1 MGMVHAVQKGD
12 MEAPSKEIEKAADSM
27 TDKAAKDFA
36 STKHKGLPGHVKKEN
51 KIDLED
57 EDLPSA
63 VVPGVSVENTMKVYD
78 ANCGCF
84 RTESINELS
93 GNERQIK
100 NGNPNN
106 IFYIFY
112 KGQFA
117 AEYWAMNPHDLYK
130 IYWHKFKVRKAA
142 SSKSGL
148 NPEFIIVPKK
158 EYDNSTSNRYAKL
171 KPYVDK
177 FWDKL
182 QNESVGVNEQI
193 EIVLNENLDEG
204 IVKDMILTAMIA
216 ISAIGGTAYLD
227 HSIQRQLK
235 AGNSVEVSMGQQIFN
250 GNKLNKDK
258 YILTVNPK
266 QTQSVKIDT
275 SKSTI
280 TLNTSD
286 ISNSKIKSVVRDQ
299 MKKIDP
305 SLDNQKIDKGS
316 KDAAGKI
323 KFGFHTGVSIG
334 QGADGNY
341 GLRGP
346 GHFGLGYDIGESA
359 DVNQNAVMASIEDLP
374 NNRTQKNFPLPT
386 NRILW
391 NATGKVCEGRP
402 VVERIKMYEKKGG
415 GWREGIAD
423 DEQVYNS
430 LKELH
435 SERKQVEEIKESVRA
450 ILKKK
455 VQTESKLNED
465 ISDIVMSGLQMIG
478 IVASSLFLRFLIR
491 YIIGEFLKSTK
502 DTTMNGIKSI
512 IQGVKNA
519 WTSLKNIS
527 RIREL
532 EKELNATK
540 QQLVNSQALANTAL
554 PKDNIEA
561 MKMQNLIKS

>member
-1 MGMVHAVQKGD
+1 MPAQSKAQQRFMGMVHAAQKGD
-12 MEAPSKEIEKAADSM
+12 LENPSPEVEKAADSM

-36 STKHKGLPGHVKKEN
+36 STKHKGLPNHVKKEN

-63 VVPGVSVENTMKVYD
+63 ALPVSAENTMKGYD
-78 ANCGCF
+78 ASCGCF
-84 RTESINELS
+84 RTEAVN
-93 GNERQIK
+93 IK
-100 NGNPNN
+100 W
-106 IFYIFY
+106 
-112 KGQFA
+112 Q
-117 AEYWAMNPHDLYK
+117 
-130 IYWHKFKVRKAA
+130 
-142 SSKSGL
+142 
-148 NPEFIIVPKK
+148 
-158 EYDNSTSNRYAKL
+158 
-171 KPYVDK
+171 
-177 FWDKL
+177 
-182 QNESVGVNEQI
+182 NEQI

-204 IVKDMILTAMIA
+204 VVKDMILTAMLA
-216 ISAIGGTAYLD
+216 ISAIAGPAYLD
-227 HSIQRQLK
+227 HSIERQLK

-266 QTQSVKIDT
+266 QTQPVKIDT

-286 ISNSKIKSVVRDQ
+286 ISNSKIKSAVRDQ

-305 SLDNQKIDKGS
+305 SLDNQKIDKGA

-323 KFGFHTGVSIG
+323 KFGYHRGVSIG

-386 NRILW
+386 NRVLW

-415 GWREGIAD
+415 GWREGVQG
-423 DEQVYNS
+423 DEQVFNS
-430 LKELH
+430 LKELYY
-435 SERKQVEEIKESVRA
+435 ERQSVKEIKESVRA

-465 ISDIVMSGLQMIG
+465 ISDVVMSGLQMVG
-478 IVASSLFLRFLIR
+478 IVAGSFFLRFLIR
-491 YIIGEFLKSTK
+491 YMIGEFLKSTK

-519 WTSLKNIS
+519 FSSLKNMS
-527 RIREL
+527 RIHQL
-532 EKELNATK
+532 EKELENDEDIKHAVSHPRTVDFAKVLK
-540 QQLVNSQALANTAL
+540 QKLD
-554 PKDNIEA
+554 PKDYD
-561 MKMQNLIKS
+561 LISKITRNNFR

>member
-1 MGMVHAVQKGD
+1 MPSVSKAQQKFMGMVHAAQKGD
-12 MEAPSKEIEKAADSM
+12 LENPSPEVEKAADSM

-36 STKHKGLPGHVKKEN
+36 STKHKGLPAHVKKEN

-63 VVPGVSVENTMKVYD
+63 VVPGVSVENTMKTYD
-78 ANCGCF
+78 ASCGCF
-84 RTESINELS
+84 RTESINELTN
-93 GNERQIK
+93 NEKQIK
-100 NGNPNN
+100 TGNPNN
-106 IFYIFY
+106 VFYAFY
-112 KGQFA
+112 KGQFEA
-117 AEYWAMNPHDLYK
+117 VYWAMNPSSLSD
-130 IYWHKFKVRKAA
+130 IYWDKFKVRRPAG
-142 SSKSGL
+142 SKFKL

-158 EYDNSTSNRYAKL
+158 DYDKNPNHYSKL
-171 KPYVDK
+171 KPHVDK

-182 QNESVGVNEQI
+182 QN
-193 EIVLNENLDEG
+193 
-204 IVKDMILTAMIA
+204 
-216 ISAIGGTAYLD
+216 
-227 HSIQRQLK
+227 
-235 AGNSVEVSMGQQIFN
+235 
-250 GNKLNKDK
+250 
-258 YILTVNPK
+258 
-266 QTQSVKIDT
+266 
-275 SKSTI
+275 
-280 TLNTSD
+280 
-286 ISNSKIKSVVRDQ
+286 
-299 MKKIDP
+299 
-305 SLDNQKIDKGS
+305 
-316 KDAAGKI
+316 
-323 KFGFHTGVSIG
+323 
-334 QGADGNY
+334 
-341 GLRGP
+341 
-346 GHFGLGYDIGESA
+346 ESA

-478 IVASSLFLRFLIR
+478 VIGAGFFLRFLIR
-491 YIIGEFLKSTK
+491 YMIGEFLKSTK

-519 WTSLKNIS
+519 WSSLKNMS
-527 RIREL
+527 RINQL
-532 EKELNATK
+532 EKELESDADIKHAVSHPRTVDFAKVLK
-540 QQLVNSQALANTAL
+540 QKLDK
-554 PKDNIEA
+554 KDYD
-561 MKMQNLIKS
+561 LISKITRNNFR

>member
-1 MGMVHAVQKGD
+1 MPAQSKAQQRFMGMVHATQKGEMD
-12 MEAPSKEIEKAADSM
+12 NPSTEVEKAADSM

-36 STKHKGLPGHVKKEN
+36 STKHKGLPNHVKKEN

-63 VVPGVSVENTMKVYD
+63 VIPGVSVENTMKMYD

-84 RTESINELS
+84 RTESINELTN
-93 GNERQIK
+93 NEKQIK

-106 IFYIFY
+106 VFYAFY
-112 KGQFA
+112 KGQFEA
-117 AEYWAMNPHDLYK
+117 VYWVMNPSSLSD
-130 IYWHKFKVRKAA
+130 IYWDKFKVRRPAG
-142 SSKSGL
+142 SKFKL

-158 EYDNSTSNRYAKL
+158 EYDNSTSNRYSKL

-182 QNESVGVNEQI
+182 QN
-193 EIVLNENLDEG
+193 
-204 IVKDMILTAMIA
+204 
-216 ISAIGGTAYLD
+216 
-227 HSIQRQLK
+227 
-235 AGNSVEVSMGQQIFN
+235 
-250 GNKLNKDK
+250 
-258 YILTVNPK
+258 
-266 QTQSVKIDT
+266 
-275 SKSTI
+275 
-280 TLNTSD
+280 
-286 ISNSKIKSVVRDQ
+286 
-299 MKKIDP
+299 
-305 SLDNQKIDKGS
+305 
-316 KDAAGKI
+316 
-323 KFGFHTGVSIG
+323 
-334 QGADGNY
+334 
-341 GLRGP
+341 
-346 GHFGLGYDIGESA
+346 ESA

-478 IVASSLFLRFLIR
+478 VIGAGFFLRFLIR
-491 YIIGEFLKSTK
+491 YMIGEFLKSTK

-512 IQGVKNA
+512 IQGIKNA
-519 WTSLKNIS
+519 WSSLKNMS
-527 RIREL
+527 RINQL
-532 EKELNATK
+532 EKELESDADIKHAVSHPRTVDFAKVLK
-540 QQLVNSQALANTAL
+540 QKLDK
-554 PKDNIEA
+554 KDYD
-561 MKMQNLIKS
+561 LISKITRNNFR

>member
-1 MGMVHAVQKGD
+1 MPAQSKAQQRFMGMVHATQKGEMD
-12 MEAPSKEIEKAADSM
+12 NPSDEVEKAADSM

-36 STKHKGLPGHVKKEN
+36 STKHKGLPNHVKKEN

-63 VVPGVSVENTMKVYD
+63 VIPGVSVENTMKVYD

-117 AEYWAMNPHDLYK
+117 AEYWSMNPHDLYK

-142 SSKSGL
+142 SSKFGL

-182 QNESVGVNEQI
+182 QN
-193 EIVLNENLDEG
+193 
-204 IVKDMILTAMIA
+204 
-216 ISAIGGTAYLD
+216 
-227 HSIQRQLK
+227 
-235 AGNSVEVSMGQQIFN
+235 
-250 GNKLNKDK
+250 
-258 YILTVNPK
+258 
-266 QTQSVKIDT
+266 
-275 SKSTI
+275 
-280 TLNTSD
+280 
-286 ISNSKIKSVVRDQ
+286 
-299 MKKIDP
+299 
-305 SLDNQKIDKGS
+305 
-316 KDAAGKI
+316 
-323 KFGFHTGVSIG
+323 
-334 QGADGNY
+334 
-341 GLRGP
+341 
-346 GHFGLGYDIGESA
+346 ESA

-478 IVASSLFLRFLIR
+478 VIGAGFFLRFLIR
-491 YIIGEFLKSTK
+491 YMIGEFLKSTK

-512 IQGVKNA
+512 IQGIKNA
-519 WTSLKNIS
+519 WSSLKNMS
-527 RIREL
+527 RINQL
-532 EKELNATK
+532 EKELESDADIKHAVSHPRTVDFAKVLK
-540 QQLVNSQALANTAL
+540 QKLDK
-554 PKDNIEA
+554 KDYD
-561 MKMQNLIKS
+561 LISKITRNNFR

>member
-1 MGMVHAVQKGD
+1 MPSQSKAQQRFMGMVHAVQKGD

-36 STKHKGLPGHVKKEN
+36 STKHKGLPNHVKKEN

-63 VVPGVSVENTMKVYD
+63 ALPVSAENTMKGYD
-78 ANCGCF
+78 ASCGCF
-84 RTESINELS
+84 RTESVNELTN
-93 GNERQIK
+93 NERQIK

-117 AEYWAMNPHDLYK
+117 AEYWAMNPNDLYK

-142 SSKSGL
+142 SSKFGL

-182 QNESVGVNEQI
+182 QN
-193 EIVLNENLDEG
+193 
-204 IVKDMILTAMIA
+204 
-216 ISAIGGTAYLD
+216 
-227 HSIQRQLK
+227 
-235 AGNSVEVSMGQQIFN
+235 
-250 GNKLNKDK
+250 
-258 YILTVNPK
+258 
-266 QTQSVKIDT
+266 
-275 SKSTI
+275 
-280 TLNTSD
+280 
-286 ISNSKIKSVVRDQ
+286 
-299 MKKIDP
+299 
-305 SLDNQKIDKGS
+305 
-316 KDAAGKI
+316 
-323 KFGFHTGVSIG
+323 
-334 QGADGNY
+334 
-341 GLRGP
+341 
-346 GHFGLGYDIGESA
+346 ESA

-415 GWREGIAD
+415 GWREGVKD
-423 DEQVYNS
+423 DEQIYNS

-465 ISDIVMSGLQMIG
+465 ISDVVISGLQMIG
-478 IVASSLFLRFLIR
+478 IVGAGFFFRFLIR
-491 YIIGEFLKSTK
+491 YMVGEFLKSSK
-502 DTTMNGIKSI
+502 DTTMNGLKSI

-519 WTSLKNIS
+519 WSSLKNMS
-527 RIREL
+527 RIHQL
-532 EKELNATK
+532 EKELENDEDIKHAVSHPRTVDFAK
-540 QQLVNSQALANTAL
+540 VLKRKLQ
-554 PKDNIEA
+554 PKDYD
-561 MKMQNLIKS
+561 LISKITRNNFR